1 MAELLAA
8 MGNSPKSCQRT
19 DQRTAAIIQHAIA
32 LMSVAGVQEAT
43 RYLRRFNVAPETIQ
57 RIVGNGR
64 RRLVPLR
71 SVR

>member
-1 MAELLAA
+1 MASN
-8 MGNSPKSCQRT
+8 GNSPTFCKRT
-19 DQRTAAIIQHAIA
+19 DQRTAAIVQHAIA

-64 RRLVPLR
+64 RRLGPAR
-71 SVR
+71 SGMR